1 MSDLDESDWSTDSD
15 SSDDENEAE
24 VDLKA
29 PKPIKL
35 KTPVWDAKFHPSENI
50 LVSGD
55 LDGVIRAWRFDDETN
70 GKTKI
75 RPFPSISQKTRAPNR
90 NLVGNSAQ
98 KLILSIFFDI

>member
-55 LDGVIRAWRFDDETN
+55 LDGVIRAWRFDHETN
-70 GKTKI
+70 GKKKFALF
-75 RPFPSISQKTRAPNR
+75 RLSVQKTRVTKR
-90 NLVGNSAQ
+90 NLVENSVQ
-98 KLILSIFFDI
+98 NFVDF